1 MSDDYDLVLCAVGDT
16 LINHEDPLAG
26 FAPTAPILAAADV
39 VFANC
44 EGIYVRE
51 SSPMLLASD
60 AKNARGLTVGNV
72 NVMSLA
78 NNHVMD
84 AGAGGLMTTIEVL
97 DELGIRAVGAGRDL
111 DEARRPVVLERRG
124 VRTAFVGA
132 ASTFPAGIEAKR
144 GRAGINPLRFHNHYY
159 LAEGDLEFNPGV
171 MPEVM
176 VIPWPQDIEAMQD
189 AIRAA
194 RAVADFVVFSV
205 HWGEPVRPVTVQDF
219 ERETTR
225 LAVEA
230 GADLVLCHHH
240 HIVRG
245 VAFHGGAP
253 IFHGLGNFVFH
264 TQGFGAIP
272 PNVKRILEK
281 QGGEYAPAF
290 YEDYPLFPMHPESR
304 ITFIAVC
311 AVRDGVVARCGAIPA
326 MVRPDGSVEPLHLDS
341 DEGRAV
347 GEYIVRSNAA
357 AHLGTTLR
365 TEGGIE
371 LGGYRALDIVRVDAG
386 AGAPT

>member
-1 MSDDYDLVLCAVGDT
+1 MSNGFDLVICAVGDT
-16 LINHEDPLAG
+16 LINHDDPLAG
-26 FAPTAPILAAADV
+26 FAASAPILEQADI

-51 SSPMLLASD
+51 PSPMLLASD
-60 AKNARGLTVGNV
+60 AKNASGLTIGNV
-72 NVMSLA
+72 SVMSLA

-84 AGAGGLMTTIEVL
+84 AGPAGLASTIEIL
-97 DELGIRAVGAGRDL
+97 DEHGIRTVGAGVDL
-111 DEARRPVVLERRG
+111 DAARAPVVLEPKG
-124 VRTAFVGA
+124 VRTAFVAA

-144 GRAGINPLRFHNHYY
+144 GRPGINPLRFHNHYY

-176 VIPWPQDIEAMQD
+176 VIPWPQDIDAMKR
-189 AIRAA
+189 AIGAA
-194 RAVADFVVFSV
+194 KEVADVVVFTV

-219 ERETTR
+219 ERDTTR
-225 LAVEA
+225 LAIDA

-245 VAFHGGAP
+245 VAWYRGAP

-304 ITFIAVC
+304 ITFIGVCGVRNGAVE
-311 AVRDGVVARCGAIPA
+311 RCGAIPA
-326 MVRPDGSVEPLHLDS
+326 IVRPDGSVDPLHLDS
-341 DEGRAV
+341 DEGRSVAD
-347 GEYIVRSNAA
+347 YLIRSNAA
-357 AHLGTTLR
+357 AELGTEMR
-365 TEGGIE
+365 IDGGLE
-371 LGGYRALDIVRVDAG
+371 LGGYRALDIVPRADS
-386 AGAPT
+386 GAPT

>member
-1 MSDDYDLVLCAVGDT
+1 MSTYDVVLCAVGDT
-16 LINHEDPLAG
+16 LVNHADPLAG
-26 FAPTAPILAAADV
+26 FAPSAPILGAADL

-44 EGIYVRE
+44 EGLYVRE
-51 SSPMLLASD
+51 PSPMLLASD
-60 AKNARGLTVGNV
+60 ASNARGLTVGNV
-72 NVMSLA
+72 GIMTLA

-84 AGAGGLMTTIEVL
+84 AGPAGLAQTQEVL
-97 DELGIRAVGAGRDL
+97 GELGIATVGAGRDL
-111 DEARRPVVLERRG
+111 DDARRPVIVERNG
-124 VRTAFVGA
+124 VRIAFVAA

-144 GRAGINPLRFHNHYY
+144 GRPGINPLRFHNHYY

-176 VIPWPQDIEAMQD
+176 VIPWPQDIDAMK
-189 AIRAA
+189 ASIRAA
-194 RAVADFVVFSV
+194 REQADMVVFTV

-219 ERETTR
+219 ERETSR
-225 LAVEA
+225 IAIDA

-245 VAFHGGAP
+245 VAVHAGAP

-304 ITFIAVC
+304 ITFIGVC
-311 AVRDGVVARCGAIPA
+311 GIRDGRVARCGLIPA
-326 MVRPDGSVEPLHLDS
+326 MVRPDGSVDPLHLDS
-341 DEGRAV
+341 AEGKEVAA
-347 GEYIVRSNAA
+347 YLANANAA
-357 AHLGTTLR
+357 ADLGTDLR
-365 TEGGIE
+365 DDGDLE
-371 LGGYRALDIVRVDAG
+371 LGGFRALEVVPLE
-386 AGAPT
+386 PTAR

>member
-1 MSDDYDLVLCAVGDT
+1 MTTDFDLVICAVGDT
-16 LINHEDPLAG
+16 LINHADPMAG
-26 FAPTAPILAAADV
+26 FAPCAPILEAADI

-51 SSPMLLASD
+51 SSPMLLLASD
-60 AKNARGLTVGNV
+60 AKNAHGLTVGNV
-72 NVMSLA
+72 SVMSLA

-84 AGAGGLMTTIEVL
+84 AGPSGLFQTIDIL
-97 DELGIRAVGAGRDL
+97 DEVGVRAVGAGRDL
-111 DEARRPVVLERRG
+111 DEARRPVVLERNGRR
-124 VRTAFVGA
+124 VAFVAA

-144 GRAGINPLRFHNHYY
+144 GRPGINPLRFHNHYY
-159 LAEGDLEFNPGV
+159 LAEGDLEHNPGV

-176 VIPWPQDIEAMQD
+176 VIPWPQDIEAMR
-189 AIRAA
+189 ASIVAA
-194 RAVADFVVFSV
+194 RAEADFVVFTV

-225 LAVEA
+225 IAVEA

-245 VAFHGGAP
+245 VAFHAGAP

-272 PNVKRILEK
+272 ANVKRILEK

-290 YEDYPLFPMHPESR
+290 FEDYPLFPMHLESR
-304 ITFIAVC
+304 ITFIGVC
-311 AVRDGVVARCGAIPA
+311 GIRDSKVARCGAIPA

-341 DEGRAV
+341 DEGRTVAD
-347 GEYIVRSNAA
+347 YLVRSNTAA
-357 AHLGTTLR
+357 ALGTVMR

-371 LGGYRALDIVRVDAG
+371 LGGYRALDIVVLDDAE
-386 AGAPT
+386 ANA

>member
-1 MSDDYDLVLCAVGDT
+1 MSSPFDLVICAVGDT
-16 LINHEDPLAG
+16 LINNADPLAG
-26 FAPTAPILAAADV
+26 FAPTAPILAEADI

-44 EGIYVRE
+44 EGLYVRE
-51 SSPMLLASD
+51 PSPMLLASD

-72 NVMSLA
+72 GVMTLA

-84 AGAGGLMTTIEVL
+84 AGPSGLAQTTDVL
-97 DELGIRAVGAGRDL
+97 GELGIATVGAGPDL
-111 DEARRPVVLERRG
+111 EAARRPAVLERNGTR
-124 VRTAFVGA
+124 VAFVAA

-144 GRAGINPLRFHNHYY
+144 GRPGINPLRFHNHYY

-176 VIPWPQDIEAMQD
+176 VIPWPQDIDAMRT

-194 RAVADFVVFSV
+194 REQADMVVFTV
-205 HWGEPVRPVTVQDF
+205 HWGEPVRPITVQDF
-219 ERETTR
+219 ERETAR
-225 LAVEA
+225 VAIDA

-245 VAFHGGAP
+245 VAVHRGAP

-304 ITFIAVC
+304 ITFIGVC
-311 AVRDGVVARCGAIPA
+311 GVRDGRVAQCGVIPA
-326 MVRPDGSVEPLHLDS
+326 IVRPDGSVDPLHLDS
-341 DEGRAV
+341 AEGREV
-347 GEYIVRSNAA
+347 GEYLCHSNAA
-357 AHLGTTLR
+357 AELGTVMR
-365 TEGGIE
+365 PEGGIE
-371 LGGYRALDIVRVDAG
+371 LGGYRALDIVPLEAG
-386 AGAPT
+386 SR